1 MGCCSKDNNYDVVN
15 VLIFRIINM
24 SDTTMSPKY
33 ETQQY
38 SVVKSFNT
46 IELRYYPPVM
56 KIQSNNDFGSLF
68 GYISGKNSEKLS
80 IPMTTPVYMGDSSGN
95 PVMEFV
101 LPQSFEPQNTPQSNT
116 ENVRVMQ
123 SKPGYFLAIS
133 FGGFGTESRRKSF
146 SEKLIQEANNQN
158 LEILGKPIFL
168 AYNSP
173 YKLIGRKNEM
183 VLEVAYKS
191 EDI

>member
-1 MGCCSKDNNYDVVN
+1 
-15 VLIFRIINM
+15 M
-24 SDTTMSPKY
+24 SQKY

-38 SVVKSFNT
+38 SVVKTFDA

-56 KIQSNNDFGSLF
+56 KIQSDNDFGSLF
-68 GYISGKNSEKLS
+68 GFISGKNSENLS

-101 LPQSFEPQNTPQSNT
+101 LPQAFDPENTPQSNSK
-116 ENVRVMQ
+116 NVRVMQ
-123 SKPGYFLAIS
+123 SKPGYFLAIT
-133 FGGFGTESRRKSF
+133 FGGFGTESRRKKF
-146 SEKLIQEANNQN
+146 SEMITQVAKNQN

-173 YKLIGRKNEM
+173 YKLVGRKNEM
-183 VLEVAYKS
+183 LLEVAYNS
-191 EDI
+191 DAV